1 LSSRRNTWRVNDSQ
15 FDGLSPTRTCADAIR
30 QGKPTVN
37 YELRATAS
45 VAQLPGQGISSSRLL
60 AAFARGFTFIWA
72 ISVLADHWEPTRFL
86 NHKFISDL
94 PANDCL
100 AGCLACELRTE
111 SKVRSDCPA
120 RVPGMRP
127 ASSLGFAGRVR
138 CYNVAYEN
146 DVCPRI
152 AHQHVEARTRGSRG
166 RSNRDREA
174 WRTRCG
180 VASSK
185 FSAAHGRCKEGADL
199 RFHAKSLGS
208 HAAS

>member
-1 LSSRRNTWRVNDSQ
+1 MIAWLVTSLANCGPNPRCGATVQLGSQ
-15 FDGLSPTRTCADAIR
+15 ECGP
-30 QGKPTVN
+30 
-37 YELRATAS
+37 
-45 VAQLPGQGISSSRLL
+45 
-60 AAFARGFTFIWA
+60 
-72 ISVLADHWEPTRFL
+72 
-86 NHKFISDL
+86 
-94 PANDCL
+94 
-100 AGCLACELRTE
+100 
-111 SKVRSDCPA
+111 
-120 RVPGMRP
+120 RP
-127 ASSLGFAGRVR
+127 ASALPGRVR